1 MTFHLAAKRRWS
13 KNFWIKKS
21 QGIGEH
27 FIAWPRQIKKVA
39 QRAKVKQMR
48 KAANKSKK
56 LRQKKILQNSMR
68 VTEADITS
76 ATFSKGKHLVAKKK
90 AWSKK
95 RPLNS
100 GRSL

>member
-1 MTFHLAAKRRWS
+1 MAKA
-13 KNFWIKKS
+13 N
-21 QGIGEH
+21 
-27 FIAWPRQIKKVA
+27 AKKVA
-39 QRAKVKQMR
+39 QRAKVMKT
-48 KAANKSKK
+48 AAEKK
-56 LRQKKILQNSMR
+56 RNLLQNSMR

>member
-1 MTFHLAAKRRWS
+1 MAKA
-13 KNFWIKKS
+13 N
-21 QGIGEH
+21 
-27 FIAWPRQIKKVA
+27 AKKVA

-56 LRQKKILQNSMR
+56 LRQKKRNLLQNSMR

-76 ATFSKGKHLVAKKK
+76 ATFSKGKHLVANKK

-95 RPLNS
+95 RPLSS